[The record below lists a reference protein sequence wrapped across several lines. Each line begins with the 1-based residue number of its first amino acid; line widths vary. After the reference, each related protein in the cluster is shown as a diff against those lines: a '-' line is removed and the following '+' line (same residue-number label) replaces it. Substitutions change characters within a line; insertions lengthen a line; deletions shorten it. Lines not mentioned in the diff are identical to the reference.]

1 MANKAQGV
9 DRNIQEKVMPSTARV
24 PRDVRA
30 ETTVKPAPSLARVDI
45 TEGAPDAASDAALE
59 STLGTDLE
67 QVERVH
73 AEHGDCSRRYRRT
86 RGPAKQKSRLMA
98 REWND
103 GTHVTKLA

>member
-9 DRNIQEKVMPSTARV
+9 DRNTQEKVMPSTARV

-45 TEGAPDAASDAALE
+45 TEGAPDAALE

-73 AEHGDCSRRYRRT
+73 AEHGDCAHADTGKCVVLQS
-86 RGPAKQKSRLMA
+86 KSH
-98 REWND
+98 
-103 GTHVTKLA
+103 GS